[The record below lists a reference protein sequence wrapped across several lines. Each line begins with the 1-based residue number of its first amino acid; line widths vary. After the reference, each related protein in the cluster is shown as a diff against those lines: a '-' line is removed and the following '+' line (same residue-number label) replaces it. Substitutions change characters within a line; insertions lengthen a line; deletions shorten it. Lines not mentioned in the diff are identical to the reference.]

1 MELDFNSA
9 MDALYDKMVP
19 KDEEITNAP
28 TENLRHLREKSAID
42 KAIRDETRLAFGEL
56 EIFMDMD
63 TQEKKRNK
71 DEQRVMVQELNK
83 MIEDSDDA
91 DSKKELMKERKNLM
105 KELTKADTDT
115 PNKKRK
121 LNELE
126 YNINTLKQQKIIVEK
141 ALAEALIK
149 DILSSSY

>member
-1 MELDFNSA
+1 
-9 MDALYDKMVP
+9 
-19 KDEEITNAP
+19 
-28 TENLRHLREKSAID
+28 
-42 KAIRDETRLAFGEL
+42 
-56 EIFMDMD
+56 
-63 TQEKKRNK
+63 
-71 DEQRVMVQELNK
+71 
-83 MIEDSDDA
+83 MIEDSDDI

-105 KELTKADTDT
+105 KELTKADMDT

-149 DILSSSY
+149 DILSSFS